1 MNILCSYWVG
11 QKVCYIRCYGKP
23 KQTFRPTQYFEEY
36 LGKKYTHVLKKQ
48 NLKSKWMHGSQPSQ
62 CEKTHHNNTG
72 YVLQL
77 VMESFLY
84 TPYKPYV
91 FHFRGTHRARL
102 LVHEVIKLPPAKW
115 EGCGKL
121 FRNNGEK
128 QREANEILGTLQVS
142 GDQSIV
148 TLALGS
154 ASQPDPECLMVS
166 LGPGWGQALKSWWVG
181 IGISCAIV
189 WPPSLQVTDLTIGTS
204 VVRWFLLLFFNTHF
218 SSDFFFF

>member
-142 GDQSIV
+142 GDQSIRSPGEGNGNSRRDSCLENPMDGGL
-148 TLALGS
+148 LAAYSPWSGEELDTTERLHFHFYFG
-154 ASQPDPECLMVS
+154 VS
-166 LGPGWGQALKSWWVG
+166 PQDS
-181 IGISCAIV
+181 
-189 WPPSLQVTDLTIGTS
+189 
-204 VVRWFLLLFFNTHF
+204 
-218 SSDFFFF
+218 